1 MMFKPQSVP
10 VSLLELA
17 AIVFLTFACI
27 GPVAVTAQTVSP
39 DDELGRPNVALVHSK
54 RYDINLGGL
63 ERAHP
68 FDIHKYGKIR
78 RQLIADGLASD
89 GDFFVPDELT
99 KEQILLVHTPEFI
112 ESLKSSASIS
122 AYLEAPVTRL
132 LPAAMLDGGLLSAF
146 RHASGGTI
154 LACRLA
160 LEHGIA
166 INLGGGYHHA
176 KPNKGEGFCIY
187 ADMPIAIR
195 ILKNER
201 LVRRV
206 LVVDL
211 DVHQGNGTIVCCQ
224 DDDTVFTFSMHQG
237 NIYPVPKETGD
248 LDVELKSGTG
258 DEKYLDILRQHLPGV
273 IDRAACD
280 LVILQA
286 GCDPLAGDPLAGL
299 SMTRDGIV
307 ERDSYVIDTCVA
319 RGIPVVMTLGGGYSQ
334 QAWNVQHASLT
345 KILKTHGLARRR
357 PSPPEKPKAE

>member
-1 MMFKPQSVP
+1 MFVP
-10 VSLLELA
+10 VSGLVSPPEL
-17 AIVFLTFACI
+17 VGMMVLTFACI
-27 GPVAVTAQTVSP
+27 GPVAVLAQTVSR
-39 DDELGRPNVALVHSK
+39 DDQRRRPKVALVHSK
-54 RYDINLGGL
+54 RYAINLAGL

-68 FDIHKYGKIR
+68 FDIHKYAKIR
-78 RQLIADGLASD
+78 KQLIADGLASD

-99 KEQILLVHTPEFI
+99 REQILLVHTPEFI
-112 ESLKSSASIS
+112 ESLKDSATI
-122 AYLEAPVTRL
+122 ATYLEAPVTGL
-132 LPAAMLDGGLLSAF
+132 LPAAMLDRGLLSAF

-160 LEHGIA
+160 LKDGIA
-166 INLGGGYHHA
+166 ANLGGGYHHA
-176 KPNKGEGFCIY
+176 KPSKGEGFCIY
-187 ADMPIAIR
+187 ADMPIAVK
-195 ILKNER
+195 ILKNEG

-206 LVVDL
+206 LIVDL
-211 DVHQGNGTIVCCQ
+211 DVHQGNGTIVCFQ
-224 DDDTVFTFSMHQG
+224 NDDTVFAFSMHQG

-258 DEKYLDILRQHLPGV
+258 DDKYLDILRQHLPGV

-319 RGIPVVMTLGGGYSQ
+319 RRIPVVMTLGGGYSK
-334 QAWNVQHASLT
+334 QAWKVQHASLT
-345 KILKTHGLARRR
+345 QILKTYRLVQQQ
-357 PSPPEKPKAE
+357 PSPPEKPK